1 MKTILVA
8 DDKANI
14 RNLVRDYLEDFR
26 VVIAADGREALY
38 SCAGY
43 LTRSYPILSS

>member
-1 MKTILVA
+1 
-8 DDKANI
+8 
-14 RNLVRDYLEDFR
+14 VRDYLEAEDFR

-43 LTRSYPILSS
+43 LNRSYPIPSS